1 MLYDKDIREPLF
13 DFLEG
18 MYGKIRILEEKQ
30 MGKSRAD
37 IVMVLPDLVAGIEIK
52 SDADTY
58 VRLKR
63 QVKDYDQ
70 FYDRNYV
77 AAGSSHALHIEEH
90 VPEWWGIIT
99 VEQVDGQADFYLLR
113 EARPNPEVNLRKKL
127 SILWRPELAHIQ
139 ELNDMPKYKEKS
151 KQFVI
156 DKIAEKIPG
165 DILSKQISDTLFER
179 DYNEIEH
186 VIQEFK
192 RTGPLAPGNGAPGV
206 PEKAGVHD
214 TPAFFLIRIILVYIT
229 CSAFLFR
236 LTIQI
241 IQYLLGIGIR
251 LCFFKHLLDD
261 AILIY
266 YIGASHHSHGNL
278 AVKLFLLPHIVCL
291 DGSKLR
297 VGQKDEGKL
306 MLGGEVGMG
315 LHCPC

>member
-113 EARPNPEVNLRKKL
+113 EARPNPGVNLRKKL

-139 ELNDMPKYKEKS
+139 ELNEMPNIRKRANNSSLIKS
-151 KQFVI
+151 QKRY
-156 DKIAEKIPG
+156 PG
-165 DILSKQISDTLFER
+165 
-179 DYNEIEH
+179 
-186 VIQEFK
+186 
-192 RTGPLAPGNGAPGV
+192 
-206 PEKAGVHD
+206 
-214 TPAFFLIRIILVYIT
+214 
-229 CSAFLFR
+229 
-236 LTIQI
+236 
-241 IQYLLGIGIR
+241 
-251 LCFFKHLLDD
+251 
-261 AILIY
+261 IY
-266 YIGASHHSHGNL
+266 CQS
-278 AVKLFLLPHIVCL
+278 
-291 DGSKLR
+291 R
-297 VGQKDEGKL
+297 
-306 MLGGEVGMG
+306 
-315 LHCPC
+315 